1 MGVRLNKYISECG
14 YCSRRAADALIDEG
28 RVTIDGKVATL
39 GDRVEEGQLVCVDQ
53 KPLAIEER
61 KVYIALHKPVGIVC
75 TAEKREKDNVIDYLN
90 LPIRVYPMGR
100 LDKDSQG
107 LLLLSNDGE
116 LMNQLL
122 KANNGHEKEYVVTVN
137 RPLNDTFVQRMAGGV
152 PILDRITAPCKVEAL
167 GEKTFRIVLTQGLNR
182 QIRRMCE
189 YLGYQVVK
197 LERVRVMNITLEG
210 IAYGK
215 YRELTADEVDDLRKL
230 VLGKNS

>member
-1 MGVRLNKYISECG
+1 MWILLET
-14 YCSRRAADALIDEG
+14 CSRC
-28 RVTIDGKVATL
+28 T
-39 GDRVEEGQLVCVDQ
+39 DRVEEGQLVCVDQ

-61 KVYIALHKPVGIVC
+61 KVYIAFHKPVGIVC

-215 YRELTADEVDDLRKL
+215 YRELTADEVDHLRKL